1 LSYFRHFKR
10 IFNSDDIY
18 AIELPHHFNRQPSD
32 SPFSGAYFLNGN
44 PVRMLESIR
53 QSLQEILFLS
63 EFLKQK
69 YKRVILV
76 GISLG
81 GHILALASQLL
92 QGVDLIIGLA
102 SPFLFN
108 LNPIIAPVSVNI
120 VSQMKENGH
129 ENWYKILYACN
140 LKYFSPF
147 TTNSNT
153 IVIGGLYDRI
163 VPISRVKQL
172 SSMLRKPLLTYPG
185 GHISLIIWLRS
196 LLLQAE
202 KKLNEQ

>member
-1 LSYFRHFKR
+1 
-10 IFNSDDIY
+10 
-18 AIELPHHFNRQPSD
+18 
-32 SPFSGAYFLNGN
+32 
-44 PVRMLESIR
+44 MLESIR

-69 YKRVILV
+69 YKRVNLV

-202 KKLNEQ
+202 KKFNEQ